1 MSVVN
6 LESLFNPKSVAVIG
20 ASNTPNN
27 IGHIMMKNIMS
38 DGFLGPV
45 MPVSSEAD
53 AIAGVLTYPT
63 VHELP
68 KTPDLAIICRPIQE
82 APEIIEALHKRGTK
96 AVMLLGSDFERLEE
110 KERDEM
116 KANILA
122 AAHYPDMRVLG
133 PKCLGFIAPHLNL
146 NASLAHT
153 SSEPGRLAFITQSDS
168 LFTTVLDW
176 AKGQNIGFSHL
187 VALGSR
193 IDVTIADVLNYL
205 SSDPYTRAILLYL
218 ETVCNARDFMSA
230 VRAASRNK
238 PVLVIRP
245 GQAIESVLR
254 GESQDI
260 DFEGRK
266 LLDEI
271 YDIAFKRAGML
282 RVNTIDELFDGART
296 LADIKPVRGDR
307 LAIVSNGDSVGIVA
321 ADSLL
326 TGGGRLATFSEETK
340 TELNRITDASWTLSN
355 PVSIPFN
362 STGEHYAKAVKVL
375 LKDKGVDAVLVMHV
389 PFAGVDAAEAAQG
402 LADSLK
408 RVRRMVLTSWLGTGA
423 ARQAREIF
431 HEAGVPTYDTPDK
444 AIRTYLFMVEYQ
456 RNQEMLIETP
466 ASLPSD
472 FFPDTTTARNVITD
486 ALKEERD
493 ILTEPEA
500 KDVLASYGI
509 PVVETRITVSARD
522 AVIAADELGYPVA
535 LKLRS
540 PQISQPL
547 DVGGVI
553 LDLET
558 AEQVWDASANVLA
571 RVSRERPDA
580 YIEGFTVQ
588 KMGRRPGAHELF
600 ISAKVD
606 PVFGPVIH
614 FGHGGMSRDMVR
626 DRAVAL
632 PPLSMSLAR
641 ELVSR
646 TRISKLLPGTPAMAK
661 ADLDDICLTVIQ
673 VSQLLIDLPQIIS
686 IDINPLYADD
696 LGVLA
701 LGAMIEVAPF
711 EGDGPD
717 RLAIR
722 PYPRE
727 LEECT
732 ILKDGSKITIRPIRP
747 EDEPAHRV
755 FINNLS
761 DEDLRLRF
769 FGSVRRDFDQK
780 DMAAFTQI
788 DYDREMAFIAQS
800 MDEKGNPK
808 TIGVSRT
815 ITRPDNAEAEFAI
828 VISSELKGQG
838 LGSLLF
844 KKSIDYTRDRGTT
857 VLSGQTMFENKGM
870 QGLAKKFGFSIKPDP
885 LDDDLVVMELD
896 FSKGKD

>member
-1 MSVVN
+1 
-6 LESLFNPKSVAVIG
+6 P
-20 ASNTPNN
+20 
-27 IGHIMMKNIMS
+27 
-38 DGFLGPV
+38 
-45 MPVSSEAD
+45 
-53 AIAGVLTYPT
+53 
-63 VHELP
+63 
-68 KTPDLAIICRPIQE
+68 
-82 APEIIEALHKRGTK
+82 
-96 AVMLLGSDFERLEE
+96 
-110 KERDEM
+110 
-116 KANILA
+116 
-122 AAHYPDMRVLG
+122 
-133 PKCLGFIAPHLNL
+133 
-146 NASLAHT
+146 
-153 SSEPGRLAFITQSDS
+153 
-168 LFTTVLDW
+168 
-176 AKGQNIGFSHL
+176 
-187 VALGSR
+187 
-193 IDVTIADVLNYL
+193 
-205 SSDPYTRAILLYL
+205 
-218 ETVCNARDFMSA
+218 
-230 VRAASRNK
+230 
-238 PVLVIRP
+238 
-245 GQAIESVLR
+245 
-254 GESQDI
+254 
-260 DFEGRK
+260 
-266 LLDEI
+266 
-271 YDIAFKRAGML
+271 
-282 RVNTIDELFDGART
+282 
-296 LADIKPVRGDR
+296 
-307 LAIVSNGDSVGIVA
+307 
-321 ADSLL
+321 
-326 TGGGRLATFSEETK
+326 
-340 TELNRITDASWTLSN
+340 WTLSN
-355 PVSIPFN
+355 PVSIPFDAA
-362 STGEHYAKAVKVL
+362 GEQYAEAVKAL
-375 LKDKGVDAVLVMHV
+375 LKDKGVDAVLAMHV
-389 PFAGVDAAEAAQG
+389 PFAGLDADEVAEG
-402 LADSLK
+402 LATSLK
-408 RVRRMVLTSWLGTGA
+408 RVRRMVLTSWLGTGT
-423 ARQAREIF
+423 ARNAREIF
-431 HEAGVPTYDTPDK
+431 HEAGIPSYDTPDK
-444 AIRTYLFMVEYQ
+444 AIRAYMFMVQYQ

-472 FFPDTTTARNVITD
+472 FFPDTTTAREVILH
-486 ALKEERD
+486 ALKEGRS

-558 AEQVWDASANVLA
+558 PEQVWDAAGSVLA

-606 PVFGPVIH
+606 QVFGPVIH

-641 ELVSR
+641 ELVGR
-646 TRISKLLPGTPAMAK
+646 TRISKLLPGTPTMPK
-661 ADLDDICLTVIQ
+661 ADMDDICLTVIQ
-673 VSQLLIDLPQIIS
+673 VSQLLIDLPQITNL
-686 IDINPLYADD
+686 DINPLFADD

-701 LGAMIEVAPF
+701 LGARVEIETFNA
-711 EGDGPD
+711 EGAS

-732 ILKDGSKITIRPIRP
+732 ILKDGAKITIRPIRP
-747 EDEPAHRV
+747 EDEPAHRA
-755 FINNLS
+755 FIEGLS

-788 DYDREMAFIAQS
+788 DYDREMAFIAQTT
-800 MDEKGNPK
+800 DERGAPK

-838 LGSLLF
+838 LGSMLF

-857 VLSGQTMFENKGM
+857 ILSGQTMHENKGM
-870 QGLAKKFGFSIKPDP
+870 QGLATKFGFNIKPDP

-896 FSKGKD
+896 FSKEKSERAGL